1 MSALILLSGCQYYSR
16 NYQPRIYT
24 SVTECY
30 EDGIYSRNVC
40 LHQFQKAI
48 QFNQNN
54 APQFKQKEDCEKTY
68 GAENCQFYAANG
80 YRYYR
85 PLMRGYVVGNEK
97 NNQPIYGSSS
107 RGYRSSSGVDLG
119 KQSQTTISPSKLGKS
134 SPKGSVTRGSY
145 GKGGSRGS
153 GGKGS

>member
-1 MSALILLSGCQYYSR
+1 MSALFLISSCQYSSR

-30 EDGIYSRNVC
+30 EDAIYSRDIC
-40 LHQFQKAI
+40 WHQFQNAI

-68 GAENCQFYAANG
+68 GAENCQSKFANG
-80 YRYYR
+80 YTYYR

-107 RGYRSSSGVDLG
+107 SGYRSSSGIDLG
-119 KQSQTTISPSKLGKS
+119 KQSKINISPSKLGKS
-134 SPKGSVTRGSY
+134 SPKGTITRGSY
-145 GKGGSRGS
+145 GKGASRGV